1 MVNIRVIVL
10 FITCIH
16 TCCHYIFLA
25 AILLQGTKEEFEI
38 PAEVDCRTH
47 CYVNSTFRLLSNGSE
62 TLQTSGLFEDQVAEF
77 CWYNYVNYYCCI
89 ECYGHCHLCVGKA
102 E

>member
-1 MVNIRVIVL
+1 MYVL
-10 FITCIH
+10 LYCLLHVYTHVAIIF
-16 TCCHYIFLA
+16 FLA
-25 AILLQGTKEEFEI
+25 ATLLQGTKEEFEI

-47 CYVNSTFRLLSNGSE
+47 CYVNSTFRLLSNDSE

-77 CWYNYVNYYCCI
+77 CWYNYMNYYCCI
-89 ECYGHCHLCVGKA
+89 ECYGHCHLGVGKA